1 MNGHRTILTV
11 FSLLF
16 FLSLTAQTR
25 PSLDNKCGTAK
36 RLEQKLQEN
45 AMLKER
51 FEQKKIEFNKIVSTR
66 TLEKNARLSGT
77 VYIPVVFH
85 IVMNNP
91 NLVTDVQIQAQLDT
105 LNKNFF
111 GSNGDSI
118 KIPSYFKPLLG
129 KSNIQFC
136 LAQRTPDGDE
146 TEGIERVTTSKSAF
160 GLDDKVK
167 HSFSGGADAWNSA
180 RYFNVWICAMADGFL
195 GYSTMPGDGSAANEE
210 GVVIE
215 YRALPGGSFSQYNQ
229 GKTLTHETGH
239 YFNLFHIWADDGG
252 SCSFDDLVDDT
263 PKQADATH
271 GGYSGLKFD
280 SCTSSGNGIMYQNY
294 MDYTDDSCLVMFTN
308 EQVDRMETAF
318 STYRSSLLFSNGCQP
333 VIFNNYDVQLRSVN
347 QPLQRICTSV
357 FTPQVTIKNKGAQN
371 LTSLQISVS
380 VDDGP
385 VITYYWT
392 GSVSSFNLTTVNL
405 NNLNTTPGNH
415 ILTVYVSDPS
425 SNTDEDKSNDT
436 LQLNFEYFPPV
447 SDITESFESVVFPP
461 QGWDIVNNDNAIT
474 WQRVSGIAKT
484 GNASVKMDNLNYD
497 HVGESDDLRTPSI
510 NIPAGLDSAFL
521 TFELAATTFT
531 DTNTL
536 NNKWDTLQV
545 LISTDCGQSYTSL
558 YKKWGKTLVT
568 APPTQGDFIPYS
580 TQWRKESVDLGNYIG
595 KNDLIVAFRNTSGF
609 ENNIY
614 LDDVNLRKVI
624 VNPNVKAEGFVVTPN
639 PTNGT
644 FTLQFYP
651 HPNNLKGIQVFNSV
665 GQKIFETV
673 FANGQGYNYYQV
685 DLSRYQKGVYIVNA
699 IFEDQIFTKK
709 VIKL

>member
-1 MNGHRTILTV
+1 
-11 FSLLF
+11 
-16 FLSLTAQTR
+16 
-25 PSLDNKCGTAK
+25 
-36 RLEQKLQEN
+36 
-45 AMLKER
+45 
-51 FEQKKIEFNKIVSTR
+51 
-66 TLEKNARLSGT
+66 
-77 VYIPVVFH
+77 
-85 IVMNNP
+85 
-91 NLVTDVQIQAQLDT
+91 
-105 LNKNFF
+105 
-111 GSNGDSI
+111 
-118 KIPSYFKPLLG
+118 
-129 KSNIQFC
+129 
-136 LAQRTPDGDE
+136 
-146 TEGIERVTTSKSAF
+146 
-160 GLDDKVK
+160 
-167 HSFSGGADAWNSA
+167 
-180 RYFNVWICAMADGFL
+180 
-195 GYSTMPGDGSAANEE
+195 
-210 GVVIE
+210 
-215 YRALPGGSFSQYNQ
+215 
-229 GKTLTHETGH
+229 
-239 YFNLFHIWADDGG
+239 
-252 SCSFDDLVDDT
+252 
-263 PKQADATH
+263 
-271 GGYSGLKFD
+271 
-280 SCTSSGNGIMYQNY
+280 
-294 MDYTDDSCLVMFTN
+294 
-308 EQVDRMETAF
+308 
-318 STYRSSLLFSNGCQP
+318 
-333 VIFNNYDVQLRSVN
+333 
-347 QPLQRICTSV
+347 
-357 FTPQVTIKNKGAQN
+357 
-371 LTSLQISVS
+371 
-380 VDDGP
+380 
-385 VITYYWT
+385 
-392 GSVSSFNLTTVNL
+392 
-405 NNLNTTPGNH
+405 
-415 ILTVYVSDPS
+415 
-425 SNTDEDKSNDT
+425 
-436 LQLNFEYFPPV
+436 
-447 SDITESFESVVFPP
+447 VFPP

-644 FTLQFYP
+644 LTLQFYP